1 MPRPHTQRQER
12 KIYLF
17 CSEDLKSSRFYLDG
31 LKKELGI
38 NIRTFSSK
46 DRTPEGLLKKL
57 KKEVNDIGE
66 ENIRQG
72 YIMFDQDSMPSPC
85 FVGKVVHAQKQK
97 ISKKLRCNVAVSS
110 PCYEYWLLLH
120 ICKTNQSFQTAQ
132 NCGNY
137 LIREIQKQFGKRFSL
152 SNLKKFPD
160 IFNLVNGREGL
171 KNAIANASAYAFALG
186 NDPYTNMHKI
196 IGDIL
201 QAENITL

>member
-85 FVGKVVHAQKQK
+85 FVGEVVHAQKQK

-137 LIREIQKQFGKRFSL
+137 LIKQIKKQLNRNFSL
-152 SNLKKFPD
+152 SDLKKLPD
-160 IFNLVNGREGL
+160 IFNLVNGRKGL
-171 KNAIANASAYAFALG
+171 KNAIANAKAYAFTLG
-186 NDPYTNMHKI
+186 NDPYTNMHTI
-196 IGDIL
+196 IEDIL
-201 QAENITL
+201 QTENITL